1 LPASSLRIVALL
13 LITTF
18 RKNPPCTL
26 SCAYMVACRF
36 L

>member
-18 RKNPPCTL
+18 RKNPLCTL
-26 SCAYMVACRF
+26 SCTYVVACRF